1 MAALVVVLGD
11 IGRSP
16 RMMNHASMLLAHTTY
31 DVHILAYR
39 ESPMYPE
46 LESNPRVHL
55 HPIRALSIC
64 KGCFL
69 LYALIR
75 LLCQT
80 LQILWILMWVRRT
93 RVAFV
98 QNPPAIPAL
107 ALVLFAAFVKNF
119 PVYLD
124 WHNYSFSLLNIAGR
138 SRKIVSLARLYERK
152 VGIMA
157 DRHFCVSQAMQS
169 DLTTHFNIQ

>member
-16 RMMNHASMLLAHTTY
+16 RMMNHACMLLAHTSY

-39 ESPMYPE
+39 DSPMYTE
-46 LESNPRVHL
+46 LEANPRVHM
-55 HPIRALSIC
+55 HSIC
-64 KGCFL
+64 AVSLCRGCFL

-80 LQILWILMWVRRT
+80 LQILWILLQVRGT

-107 ALVLFAAFVKNF
+107 ALVLLVSFVKNF

-124 WHNYSFSLLNIAGR
+124 WHNYSFSLLSIAGR
-138 SRKIVSLARLYERK
+138 SRKVVSLARLYEQK
-152 VGIMA
+152 VGRLA

-169 DLTTHFNIQ
+169 DLATHFHVQ

>member
-16 RMMNHASMLLAHTTY
+16 RMMNHACMLLDSTSY

-39 ESPMYPE
+39 ESPMYPQ
-46 LESNPRVHL
+46 LEASPRVHL
-55 HPIRALSIC
+55 HSIRAVSLCRS
-64 KGCFL
+64 CFL
-69 LYALIR
+69 LYALLR
-75 LLCQT
+75 LFCQT
-80 LQILWILMWVRRT
+80 FQILWILLRVRDI

-98 QNPPAIPAL
+98 QNPTAIPAL
-107 ALVLFAAFVKNF
+107 ALVLFVSFVKNF

-124 WHNYSFSLLNIAGR
+124 WHNYSFSLLSIAGR

-152 VGIMA
+152 VGFLA

-169 DLTTHFNIQ
+169 DLAAHFHIR